1 MTSRAVDNCG
11 TTFWVSYATRV
22 ELDAVFGVGGIVGLE
37 YWLDRD
43 DSYERRV
50 EGVSGEQSRR
60 AGEVVSTMTVDFSEG
75 HGELRVGFVMG
86 ERGVCELA
94 SLSRRLRYVVGAT
107 SSS

>member
-1 MTSRAVDNCG
+1 MTSRAVDSCG

-22 ELDAVFGVGGIVGLE
+22 ELDAVLGVGAIVGLE
-37 YWLDRD
+37 YWLECDE
-43 DSYERRV
+43 SYERRV

-60 AGEVVSTMTVDFSEG
+60 EGDVVSTMTVDFSEV
-75 HGELRVGFVMG
+75 HGESRMGFDMG